1 MAHSKAGKVDIESLG
16 IHIKVKSIE
25 ESRKF
30 YETIGFQPVFAYG
43 DEGFLATIPSGVG
56 TAPERYRGI
65 SYAVSNGGT
74 LEIAEGHIAV
84 KDKGVFKEVIKTPKV
99 SAMVKVSSLVPLLE
113 SGALKPTFPVRRY
126 YWGTIEVV
134 VRDPDGWVLVF
145 IAKDTPEELEAVKK
159 LVTVEDIKPA

>member
-1 MAHSKAGKVDIESLG
+1 MVHSKAGKVDIESIG

-30 YETIGFQPVFAYG
+30 YETIGFRPIFAYG
-43 DEGFLATIPSGVG
+43 DKRFLATIPSGVG

-65 SYAVSNGGT
+65 TYAVSNGGT

-84 KDKGVFKEVIKTPKV
+84 KEEVFKEVIKTPKV
-99 SAMVKVSSLVPLLE
+99 TAMVKVSSLVPLLE
-113 SGALKPTFPVRRY
+113 SGALKPNFPVRKY